1 MIEELSIIARAKMQI
16 NAHAA
21 GGHAAGGHAGG
32 PGPSRRP
39 RRRLRQAIARVICRL
54 GGQMVSFGR
63 RLECYEVSLIGDPEI
78 LRPAKAQIK

>member
-21 GGHAAGGHAGG
+21 GGYAGG

-39 RRRLRQAIARVICRL
+39 RRWLRQAIARVTCRL
-54 GGQMVSFGR
+54 GGQMVAIGR

>member
-16 NAHAA
+16 NTHAA
-21 GGHAAGGHAGG
+21 GGYAGG

-39 RRRLRQAIARVICRL
+39 LRWLSQAITRVICRL

>member
-1 MIEELSIIARAKMQI
+1 MIHELSIIARAKMQI
-16 NAHAA
+16 NDHAA
-21 GGHAAGGHAGG
+21 GGYAGG

-54 GGQMVSFGR
+54 GGQMVSIGR